1 MFIVDI
7 LSYEQIILHFTHSAD
22 RAVDSETKNL
32 QYCNSTQQKRHPRM
46 LISLGL
52 HVVDDLLPGAGHDK
66 AGQVCL
72 HADHLDV
79 DQVPGDGLEHL
90 VLRSLN
96 VQYEPVDCGIVHGQQ
111 QGVQGNTLQ
120 GQGRG

>member
-1 MFIVDI
+1 M
-7 LSYEQIILHFTHSAD
+7 
-22 RAVDSETKNL
+22 NL
-32 QYCNSTQQKRHPRM
+32 RHV
-46 LISLGL
+46 SVVLGL
-52 HVVDDLLPGAGHDK
+52 HVVDDLLPGAGHDQ

-90 VLRSLN
+90 VLRPLY

-111 QGVQGNTLQ
+111 QGVQGDTLQ
-120 GQGRG
+120 PQGVG

>member
-1 MFIVDI
+1 
-7 LSYEQIILHFTHSAD
+7 
-22 RAVDSETKNL
+22 
-32 QYCNSTQQKRHPRM
+32 M

-79 DQVPGDGLEHL
+79 DQVPWDGLEDL
-90 VLRSLN
+90 VLRPLYI
-96 VQYEPVDCGIVHGQQ
+96 QYEPVDCGIVHGQQ
-111 QGVQGNTLQ
+111 QGVQGDTLQ